1 MADSMCPRCKS
12 HDQAV
17 PTEIQLRQLIFD
29 RGLEMEAF
37 VPLAG
42 NGEQAT
48 ALAAYAHGV
57 SLLVAAFGV
66 EIAGARVNRTWGML
80 RVFAK
85 LRRVFDRIDAARAPV
100 QAEIRARYDRG
111 EIGPD
116 QANEIAKAAPTPDYE
131 GRSADD
137 VWLKRV
143 LGVEADAL

>member
-1 MADSMCPRCKS
+1 MADHTCPRCKS

-29 RGLEMEAF
+29 RGIEMETF
-37 VPLAG
+37 IPLAG
-42 NGEQAT
+42 AGEQAT

-85 LRRVFDRIDAARAPV
+85 LRRVLDRIDAARAPV
-100 QAEIRARYDRG
+100 EADIRARYDRG
-111 EIGPD
+111 EVGPD
-116 QANEIAKAAPTPDYE
+116 QANDIAMTTLTPDYE
-131 GRSADD
+131 GREQDEA
-137 VWLKRV
+137 WLKRV
-143 LGVEADAL
+143 LGASVDAF